1 MTHQKRFVFPVIKLS
16 ISVALIYWILRGTEL
31 GEIWSAINAANLP
44 LVFVAF
50 LLHFIGFYI
59 SALRWRLL
67 LKTQGVKSS
76 VPFLFQ
82 SYMVSIFFSNF
93 LPSIVGGDA
102 IRVYDSWRLSKS
114 KANALSVVFIDRFL
128 GLLALMLFALC
139 GLLIV
144 EQLTVSLPLLPLWV
158 GGGFLGMLLV
168 IWTIFFPSS
177 KLLSWL
183 QRFPLPGWK
192 KLHNILNKIITAFL
206 GFKGQK
212 KTLLSSLWL
221 SILLQTN
228 VILHYF
234 LIGKALNFNVSLANF
249 FLIIPLAIFIMML
262 PISIN
267 GIGLRESVFV
277 FFFSAFGVV
286 KSQAIAFAWL
296 AYGLVILQGLLGGI
310 VYALRREK
318 L

>member
-1 MTHQKRFVFPVIKLS
+1 MAHQNRFFFPVIKLS
-16 ISVALIYWILRGTEL
+16 ISVSLICWILRGTEL
-31 GEIWSAINAANLP
+31 GEIWSAINTANLP

-50 LLHFIGFYI
+50 LLRFVGFYI

-76 VPFLFQ
+76 VPFLIQ
-82 SYMVSIFFSNF
+82 SYMVSAFFNNL

-102 IRVYDSWRLSKS
+102 VRVYDSWRLGKN
-114 KANALSVVFIDRFL
+114 KANALAVVFVDRFL
-128 GLLALMLFALC
+128 GLVALMLFALC

-144 EQLTVSLPLLPLWV
+144 DQLSASLPLLPLWM
-158 GGGFLGMLLV
+158 GLGFLGMLLV
-168 IWTIFFPSS
+168 IWIIFFPSG
-177 KLLSWL
+177 KILSWL
-183 QRFPLPGWK
+183 QGIRLPGWK
-192 KLHNILNKIITAFL
+192 KLQKILDKIVTAFL
-206 GFKGQK
+206 VFKGQK
-212 KTLLSSLWL
+212 KALLSSLWL

-228 VILHYF
+228 VVLDYF
-234 LIGKALNFNVSLANF
+234 LIAKALNFDISLANF

-286 KSQAIAFAWL
+286 KYQAIAFSWL

-310 VYALRREK
+310 VYALRR
-318 L
+318 

>member
-1 MTHQKRFVFPVIKLS
+1 MTHQKRFVFPVFKLS

-277 FFFSAFGVV
+277 FFFSAFGVCYL
-286 KSQAIAFAWL
+286 F
-296 AYGLVILQGLLGGI
+296 
-310 VYALRREK
+310 
-318 L
+318 

>member
-1 MTHQKRFVFPVIKLS
+1 MAHQNRFFFPVIKLS

-50 LLHFIGFYI
+50 LLHFVGFYI
-59 SALRWRLL
+59 SALRWRIL

-76 VPFLFQ
+76 VPFLIQ
-82 SYMVSIFFSNF
+82 SYMVSAFFNNL

-102 IRVYDSWRLSKS
+102 VRVYDSWRLGKN
-114 KANALSVVFIDRFL
+114 KANALAVVFIDRFL
-128 GLLALMLFALC
+128 GLVALMLFALC
-139 GLLIV
+139 GLLV
-144 EQLTVSLPLLPLWV
+144 VDQLSASLSLPLLPLWM
-158 GGGFLGMLLV
+158 GLGFLGMLLV
-168 IWTIFFPSS
+168 IWTIFFPSG
-177 KLLSWL
+177 KILIWL
-183 QRFPLPGWK
+183 QGIRLPGWK
-192 KLHNILNKIITAFL
+192 KLENILDKIVTTFL
-206 GFKGQK
+206 VFKGQK
-212 KTLLSSLWL
+212 KALLSSLWL

-228 VILHYF
+228 VVLCYF
-234 LIGKALNFNVSLANF
+234 LLAEALNFDIPLANF

-286 KSQAIAFAWL
+286 KYQAIAFSWL

-310 VYALRREK
+310 VYALRR
-318 L
+318 